1 VPSDPV
7 KNALQ
12 PQDVPLDEGQKAELL
27 QSVLQALGE
36 AIEAHKEREAQLA
49 KFLRARK
56 CKPEFEKKNFPWP
69 NASNVVV
76 PIVAITVD
84 TVAARLHRAV
94 LGTKD
99 IINAHLHTPARHQM
113 DVPADPS
120 DPMSQPLGPKP
131 LEEKD
136 VKDWAENFLLKGG
149 AKDSLRT
156 IFADMPL
163 NGDAFVTANWVQE
176 EKTYHAYNA
185 AGEVVAQRVPQ
196 YEGTKW
202 NVVSAADVLWPTGF
216 DDWNA
221 LPWQAIRLHYSE
233 ADLYDFVDNGAFK
246 LEDVQQLK
254 PIERGD
260 ERYKVV
266 KDASKQK
273 PMPRQVYRLY
283 ELRGKFK
290 IPQVQ
295 DTGRPVFEEV
305 VLTVSHEHKLL
316 MRAIYNPY
324 FGKSRQFVKVP
335 YLVQPHEITAEG
347 AAEQSLPLHEEATT
361 SHNQVIDAATA
372 ANAAITVVS
381 NQTNVGPNEDVYPG
395 KTIYTDGDANKG
407 IAIFHLAEPS
417 PALGAVEEK
426 AFFMNEKRT
435 GVSVYN
441 MGMESPTIGSRATA
455 TGTVSLINEGNQR
468 FWVSIDDMRRAI
480 EELLYLSIQQ
490 EQQMRP
496 EGHFFAKGRFIQFP
510 QGDPRTTIGL
520 SLALT
525 SESVN
530 KDIEIQQM
538 QLLMAVVNEYYS
550 RLNQAMM
557 LITSPQF
564 PPAAKMMAAVTMEA
578 SSKIVRRF
586 VERFDIEDLDATVPT
601 VMGAL
606 QQMSFLLQGQMGPG
620 GGGAGPQ
627 GMGSPQQLGPGGP
640 GAPAPGGSVPPPA
653 GNGAG
658 GRPAATS
665 QAPGNMPVPE

>member
-12 PQDVPLDEGQKAELL
+12 PQLIPLDEGQKALLL
-27 QSVLQALGE
+27 QDVLNDLGQAV
-36 AIEAHKEREAQLA
+36 EAHNERERMLA
-49 KFLRARK
+49 NFLRAKK

-99 IINAHLHTPARHQM
+99 IVNVHLGTAARFQM
-113 DVPADPS
+113 QVSADPAS
-120 DPMSQPLGPKP
+120 GTPGGPKP

-149 AKDSLRT
+149 AKDALRT
-156 IFADMPL
+156 VFADMPL
-163 NGDAFVTANWVQE
+163 NGDAFVSAGWVDE
-176 EKTYHAYNA
+176 EKVYHAYNA
-185 AGEVVAQRVPQ
+185 VGEVVEQRVPQ
-196 YEGTKW
+196 YVGTKW
-202 NVVSAADVLWPTGF
+202 NVVAAADVLWPTGY
-216 DDWNA
+216 DDWNS

-233 ADLYDFVDNGAFK
+233 ADLYEFVDNGAFA
-246 LEDVQQLK
+246 LEDVQKLK

-266 KDASKQK
+266 KDTSKQK

-290 IPQVQ
+290 IPQVE

-305 VLTVSHEHKLL
+305 VLTVSLEHRLL

-335 YLVQPHEITAEG
+335 YLVQPHEVASEG
-347 AAEQSLPLHEEATT
+347 AAEQALPMHEEATT

-381 NQTNVGPNEDVYPG
+381 NQTNVQPNEDVYPG
-395 KTIYTDGDANKG
+395 KTIYTEGDASKG
-407 IAIFHLAEPS
+407 LAIFHLSEPS
-417 PALGAVEEK
+417 VALGAVEEK

-455 TGTVSLINEGNQR
+455 TGTTALINEGNQR

-480 EELLYLSIQQ
+480 EELLYLTIQQ

-496 EGHFFAKGRFIQFP
+496 EGHFFELGRYIQFP
-510 QGDPRTTIGL
+510 QGDPRTSIGL
-520 SLALT
+520 SLALS

-538 QLLMAVVNEYYS
+538 QLLMAVLNEYYA

-564 PPAAKMMAAVTMEA
+564 PPAAKIMATMTIEA
-578 SSKIVRRF
+578 SSKVVRRF
-586 VERFDIEDLDATVPT
+586 VERFDIEDLDTVVPT
-601 VMGAL
+601 VLSAL
-606 QQMSFLLQGQMGPG
+606 QQMQFLLQGQMQN
-620 GGGAGPQ
+620 AGPQ
-627 GMGSPQQLGPGGP
+627 GMGSPTPVGPPGG
-640 GAPAPGGSVPPPA
+640 GGGVPPGPPA
-653 GNGAG
+653 LPPGNGAG
-658 GRPAATS
+658 GRPSTTS
-665 QAPGNMPVPE
+665 QTPRNSAIS